1 MRISFLWADVECC
14 SWRSRAALER
24 HLNSIE
30 RSKMIIE
37 SNDQEREF
45 YSIIVDQKFQVATNI
60 QRMSLGICSEGIG
73 IQPQILLIP
82 EFNALLVGSNNQIVA
97 VDVVT
102 GKIVFRIQLECTF
115 YAMTYLN
122 DRQIVLVI
130 GEIEIMAFDI
140 NGRMHWNFFTND
152 IIQDTSIENELL
164 YLSFMD
170 DEPITLDITSGEK
183 VGDTGRP
190 QPAKHGAA
198 S

>member
-1 MRISFLWADVECC
+1 
-14 SWRSRAALER
+14 
-24 HLNSIE
+24 
-30 RSKMIIE
+30 
-37 SNDQEREF
+37 
-45 YSIIVDQKFQVATNI
+45 
-60 QRMSLGICSEGIG
+60 MSLGICSEGIG

-170 DEPITLDITSGEK
+170 DEPIALDITSGEE

-190 QPAKHGAA
+190 QPAKTWCGKLIEPRRWPTRRTGDCVR
-198 S
+198 